1 MTDTPNIEEVNEER
15 IIMDADLEVVH
26 DRAVGID
33 ISKTDAKV
41 CVRVPGAQA
50 GTYTSTVT
58 TWASTTNQILALCEY
73 LEGQQVT
80 TVVMEATSDYWKPF
94 YYLMEEA
101 LPLKLVNA
109 KDVKNF
115 RGRKTDVADAK
126 WLAQLAAYGLL
137 RASFVPPEPIRI
149 LRDLTRTRTKITQDR
164 TREIQRLEKF
174 LESSGIKL
182 STVVS
187 ELNGLASRTMLHALV
202 DGERDPDILAALGHR
217 LKASTPELVEAL
229 TGRFTPHH
237 AFMVKD
243 HLNQIDT
250 FTTRIDE
257 FTARIEEAIAPFQT
271 ARDALTTIPGV
282 STLVA
287 DVIIAETGS
296 DMNVF
301 PTAAHLASWAGVCP
315 GNNRSA
321 GRVKSSKTLPGNSYL
336 KGALGI
342 SALSVSRS
350 HNSFLAARYRRL
362 AQRRGP
368 MKALV
373 AIEHTILTAVWHM
386 LTTGEVFNDL
396 GVDYY
401 SQRDTTKAKN
411 SAIRQL
417 HKLGYDVELTPAV
430 A

>member
-1 MTDTPNIEEVNEER
+1 MNSDMDIVHER
-15 IIMDADLEVVH
+15 A
-26 DRAVGID
+26 AGID

-41 CVRVPGAQA
+41 CVRVPGSEP
-50 GTYTSTVT
+50 GTFTSTVT
-58 TWASTTNQILALCEY
+58 TWGSTTNQILALREH
-73 LEGQQVT
+73 LERNRVT

-94 YYLMEEA
+94 YYLLEET

-137 RASFVPPEPIRI
+137 RASFVPPEPIRK

-187 ELNGLASRTMLHALV
+187 ELHGVAALNMLRALV
-202 DGERDPDILAALGHR
+202 DGERDPKVLAKLGHR
-217 LKASTPELVEAL
+217 LKASSEELVEAL
-229 TGRFTPHH
+229 TGQFTEHH
-237 AFMVKD
+237 AFIVRD
-243 HLNQIDT
+243 HLDQIDT
-250 FTTRIDE
+250 FTARIE
-257 FTARIEEAIAPFQT
+257 YFTARIDEEIEPFQA

-287 DVIIAETGS
+287 DVIIAETGG
-296 DMNVF
+296 DMSVF
-301 PTAAHLASWAGVCP
+301 PSAAHLASWAGVCP
-315 GNNRSA
+315 GNNSSA
-321 GRVKSSKTLPGNSYL
+321 GRVKSSTTTPGDSYL

-342 SALSVSRS
+342 AALSIS
-350 HNSFLAARYRRL
+350 HSHSTFLAARYQRL
-362 AQRRGP
+362 LRRRGK
-368 MKALV
+368 MRAVV
-373 AIEHTILTAVWHM
+373 AIEHSLIIAVWHM
-386 LTTGEVFNDL
+386 LANGEAFNEL
-396 GVDYY
+396 GPDYY
-401 SQRDTTKAKN
+401 SRIAKPNKARN
-411 SAIRQL
+411 AAIRQL
-417 HKLGYDVELTPAV
+417 NRLGFEVQLQPQAV

>member
-1 MTDTPNIEEVNEER
+1 MEIVHER
-15 IIMDADLEVVH
+15 A
-26 DRAVGID
+26 AGID

-41 CVRVPGAQA
+41 CVRVPGAQP
-50 GTYTSTVT
+50 GTFTSTVT
-58 TWASTTNQILALCEY
+58 TWGSTTNQILALREH
-73 LEGQQVT
+73 LERQHVT

-94 YYLMEEA
+94 YYLLEET

-126 WLAQLAAYGLL
+126 WLSQLAAYGLL
-137 RASFVPPEPIRI
+137 RASFVPPEPIRK

-187 ELNGLASRTMLHALV
+187 ELNGVAALNMLHALV
-202 DGERDPDILAALGHR
+202 DGERDPEVLATLGHR
-217 LKASTPELVEAL
+217 LKASTTELVEAL
-229 TGRFTPHH
+229 TGRFTEHH
-237 AFMVKD
+237 AFIVRD
-243 HLNQIDT
+243 HLDQIDT
-250 FTTRIDE
+250 FTARIDE
-257 FTARIEEAIAPFQT
+257 FTARIDELMEPFQA

-287 DVIIAETGS
+287 DVIIAETGGTMS
-296 DMNVF
+296 VF
-301 PTAAHLASWAGVCP
+301 PTAAHLASWAGVSP
-315 GNNRSA
+315 GNNSSA
-321 GRVKSSKTLPGNSYL
+321 GRVKSATTMPGNSYL

-342 SALSVSRS
+342 SALSIS
-350 HNSFLAARYRRL
+350 HSNNSFLAARYKRL
-362 AQRRGP
+362 VRRRGK

-373 AIEHTILTAVWHM
+373 AIEHTILIAVWHM
-386 LTTGEVFNDL
+386 LTTGEAFTDL
-396 GVDYY
+396 GRDYY
-401 SQRDTTKAKN
+401 SRIEPTKTKN
-411 SAIRQL
+411 AAIRQL
-417 HKLGYDVELTPAV
+417 RKLGYEVHLLPQAV